1 MRNRFFF
8 YNERITMLLIQTVML
23 LTGLLMMAVPGAC
36 TRRELRGDEQAEKKT
51 RTMGVWLALAAIIW
65 IVAARL

>member
-1 MRNRFFF
+1 
-8 YNERITMLLIQTVML
+8 MLLIQTVML
-23 LTGLLMMAVPGAC
+23 LTGLLMMAAPGAC
-36 TRRELRGDEQAEKKT
+36 TRKESRGDAQAEKKT